1 MASIN
6 DTYLENR
13 VMGASPMELLRMLY
27 TAAIQA
33 VRSARTH
40 LGAGDIAARSKAI
53 SRTQAILNE
62 LDCSL
67 DRDSGGEVAARLS
80 QLYEYMQTRLTQA
93 NLEQSEALLAEVERL
108 LSTLQEGWQGV
119 EAEHLV
125 MAS

>member
-1 MASIN
+1 MASTIK

-13 VMGASPMELLRMLY
+13 VLGASPIELLRMLY

-33 VRSARTH
+33 VQSARTH
-40 LGAGDIAARSKAI
+40 LGSGDIAARSKAI
-53 SRTQAILNE
+53 SQAQAILNE

-67 DRDSGGEVAARLS
+67 DRDGGGELAARLS

-93 NLEQSEALLAEVERL
+93 NLDQSEVPLTEVERL
-108 LSTLQEGWQGV
+108 LNTLQEGWQG
-119 EAEHLV
+119 AENLA